1 MPACLSMAG
10 WHNAAWKQM
19 KFLISSFMHNG
30 QGQFCD
36 IPALKWPGNFILMI
50 TMWNK
55 DVLLCVSH
63 YAIAYSLYSAGG
75 AVYSAHAY
83 SCLLFD
89 LILPLVL
96 LVADHEALIHGS
108 TEETTVGIHVIKDQN
123 ATV

>member
-1 MPACLSMAG
+1 M
-10 WHNAAWKQM
+10 
-19 KFLISSFMHNG
+19 
-30 QGQFCD
+30 
-36 IPALKWPGNFILMI
+36 
-50 TMWNK
+50 
-55 DVLLCVSH
+55 SH